1 MSQPPETQDK
11 KTRLLLVDDHPIVR
25 QGIAMLV
32 SKESDMEVCAEASSA
47 AEALA
52 MIKQT
57 EPDVAVVDLS
67 LKDSSGIDLIKDVAV
82 RFPSLLVLV
91 LSMRD
96 EAFFAER
103 VLRAGARGYLTKEQ
117 APQKVIAAI
126 RQVVAGE
133 LYVSDK
139 ISASVVRKFVQG
151 RAASAGSLDAL
162 TDRELEIF
170 EMIGGGLP
178 TRDIAR
184 RLHIS
189 SKTVDSHR
197 EHIKG
202 KLRLASSSDLLKYAI
217 GWVQNNS
224 M

>member
-1 MSQPPETQDK
+1 MTELPEK
-11 KTRLLLVDDHPIVR
+11 SACKTRLILVDDHPIVR

-32 SKESDMEVCAEASSA
+32 EKESDMEVCGEASSA
-47 AEALA
+47 NEALTL
-52 MIKQT
+52 IKQA
-57 EPDVAVVDLS
+57 EPHVAVVDLS
-67 LKDSSGIDLIKDVAV
+67 LKDSNGIDLIKDIAV
-82 RFPSLLVLV
+82 RFPQLRVLV

-117 APQKVIAAI
+117 APRKVIEAI
-126 RQVVAGE
+126 RMVMAGE
-133 LYVSDK
+133 IYVSDK
-139 ISASVVRKFVQG
+139 ISATVIRKFVQG
-151 RAASAGSLDAL
+151 HAAGAGSLDAL

-178 TRDIAR
+178 TREIAR

-217 GWVQNNS
+217 GWVQHNS